1 MSKESWE
8 EKATE
13 QDLDHARALKRTVA
27 VRRAYRNGTDRLGS
41 NNLSIKTVE
50 GNELIIDRK
59 TDKILRGLEHG
70 LTRELLDDGLGEIVS
85 DIYRPY
91 REYEGETE

>member
-1 MSKESWE
+1 MGKESWA
-8 EKATE
+8 EKASE
-13 QDLDHARALKRTVA
+13 QDLDHVRALKRTVA

-41 NNLSIKTVE
+41 EKLEITTSE
-50 GNELIIDRK
+50 GNKLIVDRK
-59 TDKILRGLEHG
+59 VDKMLRGLEHG
-70 LTRELLDDGLGEIVS
+70 LTRELLDDGLGELVS